1 MHCPFCQL
9 DDQRILFRHALGLS
23 SVVALWDQYPVSTGH
38 LLLIPERH
46 TPTWFDATAQEQQA
60 LTSAIEI
67 AKTYIEARHQPH
79 GYNIGINVGPAAG
92 QTVPHL
98 HVHLI
103 PRYSGDTPDPRG
115 GVRHVIPQLA
125 NYLAERPPEFVI
137 NKAQAP
143 QRPTSPFV
151 RGEFDPLLPHL
162 KAMIDG
168 SKQADF
174 SVAFIKQSGVE
185 LLRGHMQDL
194 LNRQGRVRI
203 ITGDYLDGTEP
214 EALEDLLELG
224 PSLELYVVEC
234 TPGMSFH
241 PKAYLFHTTS
251 HSATSHSATSHSA
264 TSHSATSHS
273 ATSHSATGHS
283 ATSHSATG
291 HSAYIG
297 SSNLSRMAL
306 QTGIEWNYRVDQSVH
321 GAGFSA
327 MADAFEQLLQD
338 PRTKRIDAQWIDR
351 YRARRREPLQIRF
364 ELDSDPSDPV
374 PDPHAIQRE
383 ALTALAQTRLD
394 GNRAGLVVLA
404 TGLGK
409 TYLAA
414 FDAASKTQAGAYQFP
429 RVLFVAHRDEILH
442 QSMRTFRKIRPESH
456 CGRYQAS
463 HSDAQ
468 LDRIQM
474 LFASIQTLG
483 RVEHL
488 KRFAPDAFDYIV
500 VDEFHHAAASTYR
513 RLLDHF
519 QPKFLLGLTAT
530 PERTDGGDL
539 LGLCQEN
546 LVYRCD
552 LIRGIDEE
560 LLSPFEYFG
569 VPDEVDYSNIPWRS
583 RRFDEAALTTAVST
597 HARAQNALEQLRR
610 VGAKRTLGFCCSQQH
625 ADFMAEYFRGA
636 GLRVASVHSG
646 SESDPRSRSLEALGQ
661 GDLDIV
667 FAVDM
672 FNEGLDIPSIDTVLM
687 LRPTES
693 SILWLQQFGRGLRKS
708 PDKPCLKVVD
718 YIGNHRTFLVKLRSM
733 LQPLLRVGESDS
745 EIRRGLQILQQGEA
759 QLPAGCSVT
768 YDLATIDLIEQVLR
782 PASRTEAMNA
792 FYRDFEE
799 RHDQRPTALESYHAG
814 YNPRALRA
822 THGSWY
828 GYVAAMGGLQ
838 AEDRAAWEHQRAFF
852 EWVEIT
858 AMNKSY
864 KMLVLLSLLQSDLQ
878 PSDTGTIEIG
888 ISAMVQAV
896 RRMADRS
903 AALRADLGEEHFES
917 DAKLRRHLE
926 SNPIKV
932 LTKSGSARRNAAL
945 DVEKIY
951 FKYREGIFRWV
962 GGDLGPHRDRFAGL
976 LRELVDWRLAEY
988 LDRAKKQVGNR
999 CRIISSGGRPIIKL
1013 PSRTGGA
1020 NPPSDWVL
1028 VEIDGNAYAVKFA
1041 QQYINVVRET
1051 QESTVNILGDILR
1064 SWYGPT
1070 VGQAGTRFE
1079 VQLVQDADGWHLRK
1093 V

>member
-1 MHCPFCQL
+1 MLCPFCPI
-9 DDQRILFRHALGLS
+9 DSQRILFRHSVGSA
-23 SVVALWDQYPVSTGH
+23 SVVALWDGFPVSPGH
-38 LLLIPERH
+38 LLIVPVRH
-46 TPTWFDATAQEQQA
+46 IPTWFDASPEEHQA
-60 LTSAIEI
+60 LTGALEI
-67 AKTYIEARHQPH
+67 AKSHIESQFQPQ
-79 GYNIGINVGPAAG
+79 GYNIGINVGAAAG
-92 QTVPHL
+92 QTVSHL

-103 PRYSGDTPDPRG
+103 PRYHGDVPDPRG

-125 NYLAERPPEFVI
+125 NYLAENPPDYLV
-137 NKAQAP
+137 NKTTYRSGASSHF
-143 QRPTSPFV
+143 T
-151 RGEFDPLLPHL
+151 RGELDPLLPNL
-162 KAMIDG
+162 KSAIDR
-168 SKQADF
+168 SEQVDF
-174 SVAFIKQSGVE
+174 SVAFIKQSGLD
-185 LLRGHMQDL
+185 LLRGHLQDL
-194 LNRQGRVRI
+194 VNRQGRVRI
-203 ITGDYLDGTEP
+203 ITGDYLDVTEP

-234 TPGMSFH
+234 SPGMSFH
-241 PKAYLFHTTS
+241 PKAYLFYNTKHPSTG
-251 HSATSHSATSHSA
+251 
-264 TSHSATSHS
+264 
-273 ATSHSATGHS
+273 HSATGHS
-283 ATSHSATG
+283 PIG

-306 QTGIEWNYRVDQSVH
+306 QTGIEWNYRVDPTIHS
-321 GAGFSA
+321 AGFGA
-327 MADAFEQLLQD
+327 MTAAFEELVQD
-338 PRTKRIDAQWIDR
+338 PRTKRVDADWIDR
-351 YRARRREPLQIRF
+351 YRARRRESKLIRMDIDNDTS
-364 ELDSDPSDPV
+364 EPI

-383 ALTALAQTRLD
+383 ALAALAQTRLD

-414 FDAASKTQAGAYQFP
+414 FDAASKTPTDAFRFP

-442 QSMRTFRKIRPESH
+442 QSMRTFRKIRPSSS
-456 CGRYQAS
+456 CGRYDGSLTAL
-463 HSDAQ
+463 Q
-468 LDRIQM
+468 LDRIEM

-483 RVEHL
+483 RIEHL

-539 LGLCQEN
+539 LGLCDEN

-552 LIRGIDEE
+552 LIRGIEEE

-597 HARAQNALEQLRR
+597 RARAQNALEQLQR

-625 ADFMAEYFRGA
+625 ADFMAEHFRRA
-636 GLRVASVHSG
+636 GMRVASVHSG
-646 SESDPRSRSLEALGQ
+646 PDSDPRARSLEALSTGE
-661 GDLDIV
+661 LDIV

-708 PDKPCLKVVD
+708 PDKQRLKVVD

-733 LQPLLRVGESDS
+733 LQPLLRVGESDA
-745 EIRRGLQILQQGEA
+745 EIRRGLQMLQQGEA

-768 YDLATIDLIEQVLR
+768 YELATIDLIEQVLR

-799 RHDQRPTALESYHAG
+799 RHDQRPTAREAYHAS

-822 THGSWY
+822 SHGSWY

-838 AEDRAAWEHQRAFF
+838 AEDRAAWEQQRAFF
-852 EWVEIT
+852 EMVEIT
-858 AMNKSY
+858 AMVKSY

-888 ISAMVQAV
+888 VSAMVQAV

-903 AALRADLGEEHFES
+903 AALRTDLGEEHLES
-917 DAKLRRHLE
+917 DAKLQRHLE
-926 SNPIKV
+926 RNPI
-932 LTKSGSARRNAAL
+932 NAWTNP
-945 DVEKIY
+945 DVGY
-951 FKYREGIFRWV
+951 FEYREGVFRWF
-962 GGDLGPHRDRFAGL
+962 GGDLGIHRDRFAGL

-988 LDRAKKQVGNR
+988 LDRGKEQVGYR

-1013 PSRTGGA
+1013 PSRTVVA
-1020 NPPSDWVL
+1020 NLPSDWVL
-1028 VEIDGNAYAVKFA
+1028 VEIDEKTYAAKFA
-1041 QQYINVVRET
+1041 QQYINIVRET
-1051 QESTVNILGDILR
+1051 QESAENILGDILR

-1070 VGQAGTRFE
+1070 VGQRGTRFE
-1079 VQLVQDADGWHLRK
+1079 VQLVQEPDGWHLRK

>member
-1 MHCPFCQL
+1 MLCPFCPI
-9 DDQRILFRHALGLS
+9 DSQRILFRHSVGSA
-23 SVVALWDQYPVSTGH
+23 SVVALWDGFPVSPGH
-38 LLLIPERH
+38 LLIVPVRH
-46 TPTWFDATAQEQQA
+46 VPTWFDASPEEHQA
-60 LTSAIEI
+60 LTSALEI
-67 AKTYIEARHQPH
+67 AKSHIESQYQPQ
-79 GYNIGINVGPAAG
+79 GYNIGINVGAAAG
-92 QTVPHL
+92 QTVSHL

-103 PRYSGDTPDPRG
+103 PRYHGDVPDPRG

-125 NYLAERPPEFVI
+125 NYLAENPPDYLLSKTTYRSGSSSHF
-137 NKAQAP
+137 
-143 QRPTSPFV
+143 T
-151 RGEFDPLLPHL
+151 RGELDPLLPNL
-162 KAMIDG
+162 KSAIDR
-168 SKQADF
+168 SEQVDF
-174 SVAFIKQSGVE
+174 SVAFIKQSGLD
-185 LLRGHMQDL
+185 LLRGHLQDL
-194 LNRQGRVRI
+194 LDRQGRVRI
-203 ITGDYLDGTEP
+203 ITGDYLDVTEP

-234 TPGMSFH
+234 SPGMSFH
-241 PKAYLFHTTS
+241 PKAYLFYNTKHP
-251 HSATSHSATSHSA
+251 ATG
-264 TSHSATSHS
+264 
-273 ATSHSATGHS
+273 HSATGHS
-283 ATSHSATG
+283 ATGHSPIG

-306 QTGIEWNYRVDQSVH
+306 QTGIEWNYRVDPTIHS
-321 GAGFSA
+321 AGFGA
-327 MADAFEQLLQD
+327 MTAAFEELVQD
-338 PRTKRIDAQWIDR
+338 PRTKRVDTDWIDR
-351 YRARRREPLQIRF
+351 YRARRRESKLIRM
-364 ELDSDPSDPV
+364 D
-374 PDPHAIQRE
+374 
-383 ALTALAQTRLD
+383 
-394 GNRAGLVVLA
+394 LVVLA

-414 FDAASKTQAGAYQFP
+414 FDAASKTPTEEFRFP

-442 QSMRTFRKIRPESH
+442 QSMRTFRKIRPSSS
-456 CGRYQAS
+456 CGRYDGSLTAL
-463 HSDAQ
+463 Q
-468 LDRIQM
+468 LDRIEM

-488 KRFAPDAFDYIV
+488 KRFTPDAFNYIV

-539 LGLCQEN
+539 LGLCHEN

-552 LIRGIDEE
+552 LIRGIEEE

-597 HARAQNALEQLRR
+597 RARAQNALEQLHR

-625 ADFMAEYFRGA
+625 ADFMTEHFRRA
-636 GLRVASVHSG
+636 GIRVASVHSG
-646 SESDPRSRSLEALGQ
+646 PDSDPRSRSLEALSTGE
-661 GDLDIV
+661 LDIV

-733 LQPLLRVGESDS
+733 LQPLLRVGESDA
-745 EIRRGLQILQQGEA
+745 EIRRGLQMLQQGEA

-768 YDLATIDLIEQVLR
+768 YELATIDLIEQVLR

-799 RHDQRPTALESYHAG
+799 RHDQRPTAREAYHAS
-814 YNPRALRA
+814 YNPRALKA
-822 THGSWY
+822 SHGSWY
-828 GYVAAMGGLQ
+828 GYVNAMGGLQ

-858 AMNKSY
+858 AMVKSY
-864 KMLVLLSLLQSDLQ
+864 KMLVLLSLLRSDLQ

-903 AALRADLGEEHFES
+903 AALKADLGEEHLES

-932 LTKSGSARRNAAL
+932 LTKPDGG
-945 DVEKIY
+945 Y
-951 FKYREGIFRWV
+951 FEYREGVFRWV
-962 GGDLGPHRDRFAGL
+962 GG
-976 LRELVDWRLAEY
+976 
-988 LDRAKKQVGNR
+988 
-999 CRIISSGGRPIIKL
+999 
-1013 PSRTGGA
+1013 
-1020 NPPSDWVL
+1020 
-1028 VEIDGNAYAVKFA
+1028 
-1041 QQYINVVRET
+1041 
-1051 QESTVNILGDILR
+1051 
-1064 SWYGPT
+1064 
-1070 VGQAGTRFE
+1070 
-1079 VQLVQDADGWHLRK
+1079 
-1093 V
+1093 

>member
-1 MHCPFCQL
+1 MLCPFCPI
-9 DDQRILFRHALGLS
+9 DSQRILFRHSVGSA
-23 SVVALWDQYPVSTGH
+23 SVVALWDGFPVSPGH
-38 LLLIPERH
+38 LLIVPVRH
-46 TPTWFDATAQEQQA
+46 VPTWFDASPEEHHA
-60 LTSAIEI
+60 LTDALEI
-67 AKTYIEARHQPH
+67 AKSLIESQFQPQ
-79 GYNIGINVGPAAG
+79 GYNIGINVGAAAG
-92 QTVPHL
+92 QTVSHL

-103 PRYSGDTPDPRG
+103 PRYQGDVPDPRG

-125 NYLAERPPEFVI
+125 NYLNENPPDYLV
-137 NKAQAP
+137 NKTTY
-143 QRPTSPFV
+143 RSGSSSHFT
-151 RGEFDPLLPHL
+151 RGALDPLLPNL
-162 KAMIDG
+162 KSAIDR
-168 SKQADF
+168 SEQVDF
-174 SVAFIKQSGVE
+174 SVAFIKQSGLD
-185 LLRGHMQDL
+185 LLRGHLQDL

-203 ITGDYLDGTEP
+203 ITGDYLDVTEP

-234 TPGMSFH
+234 SPGMSFH
-241 PKAYLFHTTS
+241 PKAYLFYNTK
-251 HSATSHSATSHSA
+251 
-264 TSHSATSHS
+264 
-273 ATSHSATGHS
+273 HSATGHS
-283 ATSHSATG
+283 PIG

-306 QTGIEWNYRVDQSVH
+306 QTGIEWNYRVDPTIHS
-321 GAGFSA
+321 AGFGA
-327 MADAFEQLLQD
+327 MTAAFEELLQD
-338 PRTKRIDAQWIDR
+338 PRTKRVDTDWIDR
-351 YRARRREPLQIRF
+351 YRARRCESKLIRMDI
-364 ELDSDPSDPV
+364 DSDKPEPI

-383 ALTALAQTRLD
+383 ALAALTQTRLD

-414 FDAASKTQAGAYQFP
+414 FDAASKTPTDEYRFP

-442 QSMRTFRKIRPESH
+442 QSMRTFRKIRPGSS
-456 CGRYQAS
+456 CGRYDGSLTAL
-463 HSDAQ
+463 Q
-468 LDRIQM
+468 LDRTEM

-513 RLLDHF
+513 RLLDYF
-519 QPKFLLGLTAT
+519 EPKFLLGLTAT

-539 LGLCQEN
+539 LGLCDEN

-552 LIRGIDEE
+552 LIRGIEEE

-625 ADFMAEYFRGA
+625 ADFMAEHFRRA
-636 GLRVASVHSG
+636 GMRVASVHSG
-646 SESDPRSRSLEALGQ
+646 PDSDPRAKSLEALSTGE
-661 GDLDIV
+661 LDIV

-693 SILWLQQFGRGLRKS
+693 SILWLQQIGRGLRKS
-708 PDKPCLKVVD
+708 PDKQRLKVVD

-745 EIRRGLQILQQGEA
+745 EIRRGLQMLQQGEA

-768 YDLATIDLIEQVLR
+768 YELATIDLIEEVLR

-799 RHDQRPTALESYHAG
+799 RHDQRPTAREAYHAS

-822 THGSWY
+822 SHGSWY

-838 AEDRAAWEHQRAFF
+838 AEDRAAWEHQRAFL
-852 EWVEIT
+852 EVVET
-858 AMNKSY
+858 TSMTKSY
-864 KMLVLLSLLQSDLQ
+864 KMLVLLALLQSDPLQ
-878 PSDTGTIEIG
+878 SDTPRGETVQGGTGPLEIEI
-888 ISAMVQAV
+888 SAIVQAV

-903 AALRADLGEEHFES
+903 AALRTDLGEEHLES
-917 DAKLRRHLE
+917 DSKLRRHME
-926 SNPIKV
+926 VNPIRV
-932 LTKSGSARRNAAL
+932 LTNSGSARRNEAGGT
-945 DVEKIY
+945 DKVY
-951 FKYREGIFRWV
+951 FEYREGIFRWV
-962 GGDLGPHRDRFAGL
+962 GGELGPHRERFEEL

-988 LDRAKKQVGNR
+988 LDR
-999 CRIISSGGRPIIKL
+999 GR
-1013 PSRTGGA
+1013 
-1020 NPPSDWVL
+1020 D
-1028 VEIDGNAYAVKFA
+1028 
-1041 QQYINVVRET
+1041 
-1051 QESTVNILGDILR
+1051 
-1064 SWYGPT
+1064 
-1070 VGQAGTRFE
+1070 
-1079 VQLVQDADGWHLRK
+1079 
-1093 V
+1093 

>member
-1 MHCPFCQL
+1 MLCPFCPI
-9 DDQRILFRHALGLS
+9 DSQRILFRHSVGSA
-23 SVVALWDQYPVSTGH
+23 SVVALWDGFPVSPGH
-38 LLLIPERH
+38 LLIVPVRH
-46 TPTWFDATAQEQQA
+46 VPTWFDASPEEHHA
-60 LTSAIEI
+60 LTDALEI
-67 AKTYIEARHQPH
+67 AKSLIESQFQPQ
-79 GYNIGINVGPAAG
+79 GYNIGINVGAAAG
-92 QTVPHL
+92 QTVSHL

-103 PRYSGDTPDPRG
+103 PRYQGDVPDPRG

-125 NYLAERPPEFVI
+125 NYLNENPPDYLV
-137 NKAQAP
+137 NKTTY
-143 QRPTSPFV
+143 RSGSSSHFT
-151 RGEFDPLLPHL
+151 RGALDPLLPNL
-162 KAMIDG
+162 KSAIDR
-168 SKQADF
+168 SEQVDF
-174 SVAFIKQSGVE
+174 SVAFIKQSGLD
-185 LLRGHMQDL
+185 LLRGHLQDL

-203 ITGDYLDGTEP
+203 ITGDYLDVTEP

-234 TPGMSFH
+234 SPGMSFH
-241 PKAYLFHTTS
+241 PKAYLFYNTK
-251 HSATSHSATSHSA
+251 
-264 TSHSATSHS
+264 
-273 ATSHSATGHS
+273 HSATGHS
-283 ATSHSATG
+283 PIG

-306 QTGIEWNYRVDQSVH
+306 QTGIEWNYRVDPTIHS
-321 GAGFSA
+321 AGFGA
-327 MADAFEQLLQD
+327 MTAAFEELLQD
-338 PRTKRIDAQWIDR
+338 PRTKRVDADWIDR
-351 YRARRREPLQIRF
+351 YRARRRESKLIRMDG
-364 ELDSDPSDPV
+364 DSDTPEPI

-383 ALTALAQTRLD
+383 ALAALTQTRLD

-414 FDAASKTQAGAYQFP
+414 FDAASKTPTDEFRFP

-442 QSMRTFRKIRPESH
+442 QSMRTFRKIRPGSS
-456 CGRYQAS
+456 CGRYDGSLTAL
-463 HSDAQ
+463 Q
-468 LDRIQM
+468 LDRIEM

-488 KRFAPDAFDYIV
+488 KRLAPDAFDYIV

-519 QPKFLLGLTAT
+519 EPKFLLGLTAT

-539 LGLCQEN
+539 LGLCDEN
-546 LVYRCD
+546 LIYRCD
-552 LIRGIDEE
+552 LIRGIEEE

-625 ADFMAEYFRGA
+625 ADFMAEYFREA
-636 GLRVASVHSG
+636 GMRVACVHSG
-646 SESDPRSRSLEALGQ
+646 PDSDPRAKSLEALSTGE
-661 GDLDIV
+661 LDIV

-708 PDKPCLKVVD
+708 PDKQRLKVVD

-733 LQPLLRVGESDS
+733 LQPLLRVGESDA
-745 EIRRGLQILQQGEA
+745 EIRRGLQMLQQGEA
-759 QLPAGCSVT
+759 QFPAGCSVT
-768 YDLATIDLIEQVLR
+768 YELATIDLIEQVLR

-799 RHDQRPTALESYHAG
+799 RHDQRPTARETYHAS

-828 GYVAAMGGLQ
+828 RYVAAMGGLQ
-838 AEDRAAWEHQRAFF
+838 AEERAAWEHQRAFF
-852 EWVEIT
+852 EMVEVT
-858 AMNKSY
+858 PMVRSY
-864 KMLVLLSLLQSDLQ
+864 KMLVLLALLQSDPLQ
-878 PSDTGTIEIG
+878 SDIPRGETVQGGTGPLEIG
-888 ISAMVQAV
+888 ISAIVQTV

-903 AALRADLGEEHFES
+903 AALRTDLGEEHLES
-917 DAKLRRHLE
+917 DSKLRRHME
-926 SNPIKV
+926 VNPIRV
-932 LTKSGSARRNAAL
+932 LTNSGSARRNEAGGT
-945 DVEKIY
+945 DKVY
-951 FKYREGIFRWV
+951 FEYREGIFRWV
-962 GGDLGPHRDRFAGL
+962 GGDLGIHRDRFAEL

-988 LDRAKKQVGNR
+988 LDR
-999 CRIISSGGRPIIKL
+999 GR
-1013 PSRTGGA
+1013 
-1020 NPPSDWVL
+1020 D
-1028 VEIDGNAYAVKFA
+1028 
-1041 QQYINVVRET
+1041 
-1051 QESTVNILGDILR
+1051 
-1064 SWYGPT
+1064 
-1070 VGQAGTRFE
+1070 
-1079 VQLVQDADGWHLRK
+1079 
-1093 V
+1093 

>member
-1 MHCPFCQL
+1 MLCPFCPI
-9 DDQRILFRHALGLS
+9 DSQRILFRHSVGSA
-23 SVVALWDQYPVSTGH
+23 SVVALWDGFPVSPGH
-38 LLLIPERH
+38 LLIVPVRH
-46 TPTWFDATAQEQQA
+46 VPTWFDASPEEHQA
-60 LTSAIEI
+60 LTDALEI
-67 AKTYIEARHQPH
+67 AKSLIESQFQPQ
-79 GYNIGINVGPAAG
+79 GYNIGINVGAAAG
-92 QTVPHL
+92 QTVSHL

-103 PRYSGDTPDPRG
+103 PRYHGDVPDPRG

-125 NYLAERPPEFVI
+125 NYLAENPADYLV
-137 NKAQAP
+137 NK
-143 QRPTSPFV
+143 RTYRSGSSSHFT
-151 RGEFDPLLPHL
+151 RGELDPLLPNL
-162 KAMIDG
+162 KSAIDR
-168 SKQADF
+168 SEQVDF
-174 SVAFIKQSGVE
+174 SVAFIKQSGLD
-185 LLRGHMQDL
+185 LLRGHLQDL

-203 ITGDYLDGTEP
+203 ITGDYLDVTEP

-234 TPGMSFH
+234 SPGMSFH
-241 PKAYLFHTTS
+241 PKAYLFYNTKHP
-251 HSATSHSATSHSA
+251 ATGHP
-264 TSHSATSHS
+264 
-273 ATSHSATGHS
+273 ATGHS
-283 ATSHSATG
+283 PIG

-306 QTGIEWNYRVDQSVH
+306 QTGIEWNYRVDPTIHS
-321 GAGFSA
+321 AGFGA
-327 MADAFEQLLQD
+327 MTAAFEELLQD
-338 PRTKRIDAQWIDR
+338 PRTKRVDTDWIDR
-351 YRARRREPLQIRF
+351 YRARRRESKLIRMDI
-364 ELDSDPSDPV
+364 DSDKPEPI

-383 ALTALAQTRLD
+383 ALAALTQTRLD

-414 FDAASKTQAGAYQFP
+414 FDAASKTPTDEYRFP

-442 QSMRTFRKIRPESH
+442 QSMRTFRTIRPGSS
-456 CGRYQAS
+456 CGRYDGSLTAL
-463 HSDAQ
+463 Q
-468 LDRIQM
+468 LDRIEM

-488 KRFAPDAFDYIV
+488 KRLAPDAFDYIV

-539 LGLCQEN
+539 LGLCDEN

-552 LIRGIDEE
+552 LIRGIEEE

-625 ADFMAEYFRGA
+625 ADFMAEYFREA
-636 GLRVASVHSG
+636 GMRVACVHSG
-646 SESDPRSRSLEALGQ
+646 PDSDPRAKSLEALSTGE
-661 GDLDIV
+661 LDIV

-708 PDKPCLKVVD
+708 PDKQRLKVVD

-733 LQPLLRVGESDS
+733 LQPLLRVGESDA
-745 EIRRGLQILQQGEA
+745 EIRRGLQMLQRGEA

-768 YDLATIDLIEQVLR
+768 YELATIDLIEQVLR

-799 RHDQRPTALESYHAG
+799 RHDQRPTAREAYHAS
-814 YNPRALRA
+814 YNPRALKA
-822 THGSWY
+822 SHGSWY
-828 GYVAAMGGLQ
+828 GYVAAMGGFQ

-852 EWVEIT
+852 EMVEVT
-858 AMNKSY
+858 PMVRSY
-864 KMLVLLSLLQSDLQ
+864 KMLVLLAMLHSESISDEITIDQMVQNIRRIANRSAVLRDDLGQEHMESDLRLQ
-878 PSDTGTIEIG
+878 
-888 ISAMVQAV
+888 
-896 RRMADRS
+896 
-903 AALRADLGEEHFES
+903 
-917 DAKLRRHLE
+917 RHLE
-926 SNPIKV
+926 RNPIEAW
-932 LTKSGSARRNAAL
+932 TNTGSVHRGGATGT
-945 DVEKIY
+945 EKAY
-951 FKYREGIFRWV
+951 FEYREDTFRWV
-962 GGDLGPHRDRFAGL
+962 GGNLGIHRDRFADL

-988 LDRAKKQVGNR
+988 LDRNKN
-999 CRIISSGGRPIIKL
+999 
-1013 PSRTGGA
+1013 
-1020 NPPSDWVL
+1020 
-1028 VEIDGNAYAVKFA
+1028 
-1041 QQYINVVRET
+1041 
-1051 QESTVNILGDILR
+1051 
-1064 SWYGPT
+1064 
-1070 VGQAGTRFE
+1070 
-1079 VQLVQDADGWHLRK
+1079 
-1093 V
+1093 

>member
-1 MHCPFCQL
+1 MQCPFCQL
-9 DDQRILFRHALGLS
+9 DDQRILFRHTLGSS
-23 SVVALWDQYPVSTGH
+23 SVVALWDQYPVSDGH
-38 LLLIPERH
+38 LLLVPERH

-79 GYNIGINVGPAAG
+79 GYNIGINVGTAAG

-103 PRYSGDTPDPRG
+103 PRYSGDVPDPRG

-251 HSATSHSATSHSA
+251 HSATSHSS
-264 TSHSATSHS
+264 
-273 ATSHSATGHS
+273 
-283 ATSHSATG
+283 TG

-338 PRTKRIDAQWIDR
+338 PRTKRVDAQWIDR
-351 YRARRREPLQIRF
+351 YRARRREPSQIRF

-374 PDPHAIQRE
+374 PNPHAIQRE

-442 QSMRTFRKIRPESH
+442 QSMRTFRKIRPESN
-456 CGRYQAS
+456 CGRYQAT

-468 LDRIQM
+468 LDRIEL

-519 QPKFLLGLTAT
+519 APKFLLGLTAT

-799 RHDQRPTALESYHAG
+799 RHDQRPTALEAYHAG

-852 EWVEIT
+852 EWVEVT
-858 AMNKSY
+858 PMVRSY
-864 KMLVLLSLLQSDLQ
+864 KMLVLLAMLQSDLQ
-878 PSDTGTIEIG
+878 PSDTGT
-888 ISAMVQAV
+888 M
-896 RRMADRS
+896 
-903 AALRADLGEEHFES
+903 ADLGEEHLES

-932 LTKSGSARRNAAL
+932 LTKPDGG
-945 DVEKIY
+945 Y
-951 FKYREGIFRWV
+951 FEYREGVFRWV
-962 GGDLGPHRDRFAGL
+962 GGDLGIHRDRFAGL

-988 LDRAKKQVGNR
+988 LDRGREQDGHR
-999 CRIISSGGRPIIKL
+999 CRIISADGKPIIKL
-1013 PSRTGGA
+1013 PNRTVVA
-1020 NPPSDWVL
+1020 NLPSDWVL
-1028 VEIDGNAYAVKFA
+1028 VEIDGKPHAVKFA

-1051 QESTVNILGDILR
+1051 QESKKNILGDILR
-1064 SWYGPT
+1064 SWHGPT
-1070 VGQAGTRFE
+1070 VGQSGTHFE
-1079 VQLVQDADGWHLRK
+1079 VHLVQETDGWHLRR

>member
-1 MHCPFCQL
+1 MLCPFCQL
-9 DDQRILFRHALGLS
+9 DDQRIIFRH
-23 SVVALWDQYPVSTGH
+23 SVGSAQIVALWDRFPVSTGH
-38 LLLIPERH
+38 LLIVPVRH
-46 TPTWFDATAQEQQA
+46 VPTWFDATPEEQLA
-60 LTSAIEI
+60 LTSALEI
-67 AKTYIEARHQPH
+67 AKAHIESQHQPH
-79 GYNIGINVGPAAG
+79 GYNIGINIGAAAG

-103 PRYSGDTPDPRG
+103 PRYSGDVPDPRG
-115 GVRHVIPQLA
+115 GVRHVIPELA
-125 NYLAERPPEFVI
+125 NYLAEKPPEFVVR
-137 NKAQAP
+137 KTP
-143 QRPTSPFV
+143 PTQLPANHFT
-151 RGEFDPLLPHL
+151 RGQLDPLLPHL
-162 KAMIDG
+162 KALIDG

-174 SVAFIKQSGVE
+174 SVAFIKQSGVD
-185 LLRGHMQDL
+185 LLRGHLQDL
-194 LNRQGRVRI
+194 LERQGRVRI
-203 ITGDYLDGTEP
+203 ITGDYLDVTEP
-214 EALEDLLELG
+214 QALEDLLELG
-224 PSLELYVVEC
+224 PNIELYVVEC

-241 PKAYLFHTTS
+241 PKAYLFHTTGQS
-251 HSATSHSATSHSA
+251 PA
-264 TSHSATSHS
+264 
-273 ATSHSATGHS
+273 
-283 ATSHSATG
+283 G

-297 SSNLSRMAL
+297 SSNISRMAL
-306 QTGIEWNYRVDQSVH
+306 QSGIEWNYRVDESIHRV
-321 GAGFSA
+321 GFGA
-327 MADAFEQLLQD
+327 MAQAFEELLKN
-338 PRTKRIDAQWIDR
+338 PRTRRVDAQWIEL
-351 YRARRREPLQIRF
+351 YRARRCEPSQIRF
-364 ELDSDPSDPV
+364 DAQSDPNDPI

-383 ALTALAQTRLD
+383 ALAALAQTRLE

-414 FDAASKTQAGAYQFP
+414 FDTASKTETHELRFP

-442 QSMRTFRKIRPESH
+442 QSMRTFRKIRPGSS
-456 CGRYQAS
+456 CSRYDGSLSAL
-463 HSDAQ
+463 Q
-468 LDRIQM
+468 LDRIEM

-539 LGLCQEN
+539 LGLCDEN

-552 LIRGIDEE
+552 LVRGIDQE

-569 VPDEVDYSNIPWRS
+569 VPDQVDYSNIPWRS

-646 SESDPRSRSLEALGQ
+646 SDSDPRARSLEALSTGE
-661 GDLDIV
+661 LDIV

-708 PDKPCLKVVD
+708 PDKQRLKVVD

-745 EIRRGLQILQQGEA
+745 EIRRGLQMLQQGEV
-759 QLPAGCSVT
+759 QLPAGCSVM
-768 YDLATIDLIEQVLR
+768 YELETIDLIGNLLR
-782 PASRTEAMNA
+782 PASRTEAMSA

-799 RHDQRPTALESYHAG
+799 RHDQRPTAREAYHAS
-814 YNPRALRA
+814 YNPRALKA
-822 THGSWY
+822 SHGSWY
-828 GYVAAMGGLQ
+828 GYVDAMGGLQ
-838 AEDRAAWEHQRAFF
+838 PEDRAAWEHQRTFL
-852 EWVEIT
+852 EVVET
-858 AMNKSY
+858 TSMTKSY
-864 KMLVLLSLLQSDLQ
+864 KMLVLLALLQSDPQ
-878 PSDTGTIEIG
+878 QSDILRGETVQGGTGPLEIG

-903 AALRADLGEEHFES
+903 AALRADLGEEHLES
-917 DAKLRRHLE
+917 DSKLRRHME
-926 SNPIKV
+926 VNPIRAW
-932 LTKSGSARRNAAL
+932 TNPGSARRNGAGGT
-945 DVEKIY
+945 DKVY
-951 FKYREGIFRWV
+951 FEYREGVFRWV
-962 GGDLGPHRDRFAGL
+962 GGDLGIHRERFAGL
-976 LRELVDWRLAEY
+976 LRELVEWRLAEY
-988 LDRAKKQVGNR
+988 LDRGREQEGYL
-999 CRIISSGGRPIIKL
+999 CRIISASGRPIIKL
-1013 PSRTGGA
+1013 PSRAGVA
-1020 NPPSDWVL
+1020 NIPVDWVS
-1028 VEIDGNAYAVKFA
+1028 VDVDGKTYAAKFA
-1041 QQYINVVRET
+1041 KQYINVVRES
-1051 QESTVNILGDILR
+1051 QDSKKNVLGDILR

-1079 VQLVQDADGWHLRK
+1079 VQIVQDADGWQLRK

>member
-1 MHCPFCQL
+1 MLCPFCPI
-9 DDQRILFRHALGLS
+9 DSQRILFRHSVGSA
-23 SVVALWDQYPVSTGH
+23 SVVALWDGFPVSPGH
-38 LLLIPERH
+38 LLIVPVRH
-46 TPTWFDATAQEQQA
+46 VPTWFDASPEEHHA
-60 LTSAIEI
+60 LTDALEI
-67 AKTYIEARHQPH
+67 AKSLIESQFQPQ
-79 GYNIGINVGPAAG
+79 GYNIGINVGAAAG
-92 QTVPHL
+92 QTVSHL

-103 PRYSGDTPDPRG
+103 PRYQGDVPDPRG

-125 NYLAERPPEFVI
+125 NYLNENPPDYLV
-137 NKAQAP
+137 NKTTY
-143 QRPTSPFV
+143 RSGSSSHFT
-151 RGEFDPLLPHL
+151 RGALDPLLPNL
-162 KAMIDG
+162 KSAIDR
-168 SKQADF
+168 SEQVDF
-174 SVAFIKQSGVE
+174 SVAFIKQSGLD
-185 LLRGHMQDL
+185 LLRGHLQDL

-203 ITGDYLDGTEP
+203 ITGDYLDVTEP

-224 PSLELYVVEC
+224 SSLELYVVEC
-234 TPGMSFH
+234 SPGMSFH
-241 PKAYLFHTTS
+241 PKAYLFYNTK
-251 HSATSHSATSHSA
+251 
-264 TSHSATSHS
+264 
-273 ATSHSATGHS
+273 HSATGHS
-283 ATSHSATG
+283 PIG

-306 QTGIEWNYRVDQSVH
+306 QTGIEWNYRVDPTIHS
-321 GAGFSA
+321 AGFGA
-327 MADAFEQLLQD
+327 MTAAFEELLQD
-338 PRTKRIDAQWIDR
+338 PRTKRVDTDWIDR
-351 YRARRREPLQIRF
+351 YRARRCESKLIRMDI
-364 ELDSDPSDPV
+364 DSDKPEPI

-383 ALTALAQTRLD
+383 ALAALTQTRLD

-414 FDAASKTQAGAYQFP
+414 FDAASKTPTDEYRFP

-442 QSMRTFRKIRPESH
+442 QSMRTFRKIRPGSS
-456 CGRYQAS
+456 CGRYDGSLTAL
-463 HSDAQ
+463 Q
-468 LDRIQM
+468 LDRTEM

-513 RLLDHF
+513 RLLDYF
-519 QPKFLLGLTAT
+519 EPKFLLGLTAT

-539 LGLCQEN
+539 LGLCDEN

-552 LIRGIDEE
+552 LIRGIEEE

-636 GLRVASVHSG
+636 GMRVASVHSG
-646 SESDPRSRSLEALGQ
+646 PDSDPRAKSLEALSTGE
-661 GDLDIV
+661 LDIV

-693 SILWLQQFGRGLRKS
+693 SILWLQQIGRGLRKS
-708 PDKPCLKVVD
+708 PDKQRLKVVD

-745 EIRRGLQILQQGEA
+745 EIRRGLQMLQQGEA

-768 YDLATIDLIEQVLR
+768 YELATIDLIEEVLR

-799 RHDQRPTALESYHAG
+799 RHDQRPTAREAYHAS

-822 THGSWY
+822 SHGSWY

-838 AEDRAAWEHQRAFF
+838 AEDRAAWEHQRAFL
-852 EWVEIT
+852 EVVET
-858 AMNKSY
+858 TSMTKSY
-864 KMLVLLSLLQSDLQ
+864 KMLVLLALLQSDPLQ
-878 PSDTGTIEIG
+878 SDTPRGETVQGGTGPLEIEI
-888 ISAMVQAV
+888 SAIVQAV

-903 AALRADLGEEHFES
+903 AALRTDLGEEHLES
-917 DAKLRRHLE
+917 DSKLRRHME
-926 SNPIKV
+926 VNPIRV
-932 LTKSGSARRNAAL
+932 LTNSGSARRNEAGGT
-945 DVEKIY
+945 DKVY
-951 FKYREGIFRWV
+951 FEYREGIFRWV
-962 GGDLGPHRDRFAGL
+962 GGELGPHRERFEEL

-988 LDRAKKQVGNR
+988 LDR
-999 CRIISSGGRPIIKL
+999 GR
-1013 PSRTGGA
+1013 
-1020 NPPSDWVL
+1020 D
-1028 VEIDGNAYAVKFA
+1028 
-1041 QQYINVVRET
+1041 
-1051 QESTVNILGDILR
+1051 
-1064 SWYGPT
+1064 
-1070 VGQAGTRFE
+1070 
-1079 VQLVQDADGWHLRK
+1079 
-1093 V
+1093 

>member
-1 MHCPFCQL
+1 M
-9 DDQRILFRHALGLS
+9 
-23 SVVALWDQYPVSTGH
+23 
-38 LLLIPERH
+38 
-46 TPTWFDATAQEQQA
+46 
-60 LTSAIEI
+60 
-67 AKTYIEARHQPH
+67 
-79 GYNIGINVGPAAG
+79 
-92 QTVPHL
+92 
-98 HVHLI
+98 
-103 PRYSGDTPDPRG
+103 
-115 GVRHVIPQLA
+115 IPQLA
-125 NYLAERPPEFVI
+125 NYLSENPPDYLV
-137 NKAQAP
+137 NKTTDRSGASSHF
-143 QRPTSPFV
+143 T
-151 RGEFDPLLPHL
+151 RGELDPLLPNL
-162 KAMIDG
+162 KSAIDR
-168 SKQADF
+168 SEQVDF
-174 SVAFIKQSGVE
+174 SVAFIKQSGLD
-185 LLRGHMQDL
+185 LLRGHLQDL
-194 LNRQGRVRI
+194 LDRQGRVRI
-203 ITGDYLDGTEP
+203 ITGDYLDVTEP

-234 TPGMSFH
+234 SPGMSFH
-241 PKAYLFHTTS
+241 PKAYLFYNTK
-251 HSATSHSATSHSA
+251 
-264 TSHSATSHS
+264 
-273 ATSHSATGHS
+273 HSATGHS
-283 ATSHSATG
+283 PIG

-306 QTGIEWNYRVDQSVH
+306 QTGIEWNYRVDPTIHS
-321 GAGFSA
+321 AGFGA
-327 MADAFEQLLQD
+327 MTAAFEELLQD
-338 PRTKRIDAQWIDR
+338 PRTKRVDTDWIDR
-351 YRARRREPLQIRF
+351 YRARRRESKLIRMDI
-364 ELDSDPSDPV
+364 DSDTPEPI

-383 ALTALAQTRLD
+383 ALAALAQTRLD

-414 FDAASKTQAGAYQFP
+414 FDAASKTPTDEFRFP

-442 QSMRTFRKIRPESH
+442 QSMRTFRKIRPSSS
-456 CGRYQAS
+456 CGRYDGSLTAL
-463 HSDAQ
+463 Q
-468 LDRIQM
+468 LDRIEM

-539 LGLCQEN
+539 LGLCDEN

-552 LIRGIDEE
+552 LIRGIEE
-560 LLSPFEYFG
+560 KLLSPFEYFG

-597 HARAQNALEQLRR
+597 RARAQNALEQLQR

-625 ADFMAEYFRGA
+625 ADFMAEYFREA

-646 SESDPRSRSLEALGQ
+646 PDSDPRARSLEALSTGEI
-661 GDLDIV
+661 DIV

-708 PDKPCLKVVD
+708 PDKQRLKVVD

-733 LQPLLRVGESDS
+733 LQPLLRVGESEA
-745 EIRRGLQILQQGEA
+745 EIRRGLQMLQQGEA

-768 YDLATIDLIEQVLR
+768 YELATIDLIKQVLR

-799 RHDQRPTALESYHAG
+799 RHDQRPTAREAYHAS

-828 GYVAAMGGLQ
+828 RYVAAMGGLQ
-838 AEDRAAWEHQRAFF
+838 AEERAAWEHQRTFL
-852 EWVEIT
+852 EVVET
-858 AMNKSY
+858 TSMTKSY
-864 KMLVLLSLLQSDLQ
+864 KMLVLLALLQSDPLQ
-878 PSDTGTIEIG
+878 SDTPRGETVQGGTGPLEIG
-888 ISAMVQAV
+888 ISAIVQAV

-903 AALRADLGEEHFES
+903 AALRTDLGEEHLES
-917 DAKLRRHLE
+917 DSKLRRHME
-926 SNPIKV
+926 VNPIRV
-932 LTKSGSARRNAAL
+932 LTNSGSARRNEAGGT
-945 DVEKIY
+945 DKVY
-951 FKYREGIFRWV
+951 FEYREGIFRWV
-962 GGDLGPHRDRFAGL
+962 GGELGTHRERFAGL

-988 LDRAKKQVGNR
+988 LDR
-999 CRIISSGGRPIIKL
+999 GR
-1013 PSRTGGA
+1013 
-1020 NPPSDWVL
+1020 D
-1028 VEIDGNAYAVKFA
+1028 
-1041 QQYINVVRET
+1041 
-1051 QESTVNILGDILR
+1051 
-1064 SWYGPT
+1064 
-1070 VGQAGTRFE
+1070 
-1079 VQLVQDADGWHLRK
+1079 
-1093 V
+1093 

>member
-1 MHCPFCQL
+1 MLCPFCPI
-9 DDQRILFRHALGLS
+9 DSQRILFRHSVGSA
-23 SVVALWDQYPVSTGH
+23 SVVALWDGFPVSPGH
-38 LLLIPERH
+38 LLIVPVRH
-46 TPTWFDATAQEQQA
+46 VPTWFDASPEEHQA
-60 LTSAIEI
+60 LTSALEI
-67 AKTYIEARHQPH
+67 AKSHIESQFQPQ
-79 GYNIGINVGPAAG
+79 GYNIGINVGAAAG
-92 QTVPHL
+92 QTVSHL

-103 PRYSGDTPDPRG
+103 PRYHGDVPDPRG

-125 NYLAERPPEFVI
+125 NYLAENPPDYLV
-137 NKAQAP
+137 NKTIY
-143 QRPTSPFV
+143 RSGSSSHFT
-151 RGEFDPLLPHL
+151 RGELDPLLPNL
-162 KAMIDG
+162 KSAIDR
-168 SKQADF
+168 SEQVDF
-174 SVAFIKQSGVE
+174 SVAFIKQSGLD
-185 LLRGHMQDL
+185 LLRGHLQDL
-194 LNRQGRVRI
+194 VNRQGRVRI
-203 ITGDYLDGTEP
+203 ITGDYLDVTEP

-234 TPGMSFH
+234 SPGMSFH
-241 PKAYLFHTTS
+241 PKAYLFYNTKHPSTGHPSTG
-251 HSATSHSATSHSA
+251 HPPTG
-264 TSHSATSHS
+264 
-273 ATSHSATGHS
+273 HSATGHS
-283 ATSHSATG
+283 ATGHSPIG

-306 QTGIEWNYRVDQSVH
+306 QTGIEWNYRVDPTIHS
-321 GAGFSA
+321 AGFGA
-327 MADAFEQLLQD
+327 MTAAFEELVQD
-338 PRTKRIDAQWIDR
+338 PRTKRVDADWIDR
-351 YRARRREPLQIRF
+351 YRARRRESKLIRMDI
-364 ELDSDPSDPV
+364 DSDTPEPI

-383 ALTALAQTRLD
+383 ALAALAQTRLD

-414 FDAASKTQAGAYQFP
+414 FDAASKRPTDEFCFP

-442 QSMRTFRKIRPESH
+442 QSMRTFRKIRPSSS
-456 CGRYQAS
+456 CGRYDGSLTAL
-463 HSDAQ
+463 Q
-468 LDRIQM
+468 LDRIEM
-474 LFASIQTLG
+474 LFASIQKLG
-483 RVEHL
+483 RIEHL

-539 LGLCQEN
+539 LGLCDEN

-552 LIRGIDEE
+552 LIRGIEEE

-597 HARAQNALEQLRR
+597 RARAQNALEQLQR

-625 ADFMAEYFRGA
+625 ADFMAEHFRRA
-636 GLRVASVHSG
+636 GMRVASVHSG
-646 SESDPRSRSLEALGQ
+646 PDSDPRARSLEALSTGE
-661 GDLDIV
+661 LDIV

-708 PDKPCLKVVD
+708 PDKQRLKVVD

-733 LQPLLRVGESDS
+733 LQPLLRVGESDA
-745 EIRRGLQILQQGEA
+745 EIRRGLQMLQQGEA

-768 YDLATIDLIEQVLR
+768 YELATIDLIEQVLR

-799 RHDQRPTALESYHAG
+799 RHDQRPTAREAYHAS

-822 THGSWY
+822 SHGSWY

-852 EWVEIT
+852 EWVEVTPIV
-858 AMNKSY
+858 KSY

-903 AALRADLGEEHFES
+903 AALRTDLGEEHLES
-917 DAKLRRHLE
+917 DAKLQRHLE
-926 SNPIKV
+926 RNPI
-932 LTKSGSARRNAAL
+932 NAWTNPNGG
-945 DVEKIY
+945 Y
-951 FKYREGIFRWV
+951 FEYREGVFRWF
-962 GGDLGPHRDRFAGL
+962 GGDLGIHRDRFAGL

-988 LDRAKKQVGNR
+988 LDREKEQVGYR

-1013 PSRTGGA
+1013 PSRTVVA
-1020 NPPSDWVL
+1020 NLPIDWVL
-1028 VEIDGNAYAVKFA
+1028 VEIDEKTYAAKFA

-1051 QESTVNILGDILR
+1051 QESTENILGDILR

-1070 VGQAGTRFE
+1070 VGQRGTRFE
-1079 VQLVQDADGWHLRK
+1079 VQLVQEPDGWHLRK

>member
-1 MHCPFCQL
+1 MLCPFCPI
-9 DDQRILFRHALGLS
+9 DSQRILFRHSVGSA
-23 SVVALWDQYPVSTGH
+23 SVVALWDGFPVSPGH
-38 LLLIPERH
+38 LLIVPVRH
-46 TPTWFDATAQEQQA
+46 IPTWFDASREKHQA
-60 LTSAIEI
+60 LTSALEI
-67 AKTYIEARHQPH
+67 AKSQIESQYQPQ
-79 GYNIGINVGPAAG
+79 GYNIGINVGAAAG
-92 QTVPHL
+92 QTVSHL

-103 PRYSGDTPDPRG
+103 PRYQGDVPDPRG

-125 NYLAERPPEFVI
+125 NYLNENPPDYLV
-137 NKAQAP
+137 NKTTY
-143 QRPTSPFV
+143 RSGSSSHFT
-151 RGEFDPLLPHL
+151 RGALDPLLPNL
-162 KAMIDG
+162 KSAIDR
-168 SKQADF
+168 SEQVDF
-174 SVAFIKQSGVE
+174 SVAFIKQSGLD
-185 LLRGHMQDL
+185 LLRGHLQDL

-203 ITGDYLDGTEP
+203 ITGDYLDVTEP

-234 TPGMSFH
+234 SPGMSFH
-241 PKAYLFHTTS
+241 PKAYLFYNTK
-251 HSATSHSATSHSA
+251 
-264 TSHSATSHS
+264 
-273 ATSHSATGHS
+273 HSATGHS
-283 ATSHSATG
+283 PIG

-306 QTGIEWNYRVDQSVH
+306 QTGIEWNYRVDPTIHS
-321 GAGFSA
+321 AGFGA
-327 MADAFEQLLQD
+327 MTAAFEELLQD
-338 PRTKRIDAQWIDR
+338 PRTKRVDTDWIDR
-351 YRARRREPLQIRF
+351 YRARRCESKLIRMDI
-364 ELDSDPSDPV
+364 DSDKPEPI

-383 ALTALAQTRLD
+383 ALAALTQTRLD

-414 FDAASKTQAGAYQFP
+414 FDAASKTPTDEYRFP

-442 QSMRTFRKIRPESH
+442 QSMRTFRKIRPGSS
-456 CGRYQAS
+456 CGRYDGSLTAL
-463 HSDAQ
+463 Q
-468 LDRIQM
+468 LDRTEM

-513 RLLDHF
+513 RLLDYF
-519 QPKFLLGLTAT
+519 EPKFLLGLTAT

-539 LGLCQEN
+539 LGLCDEN

-552 LIRGIDEE
+552 LIRGIEEE

-636 GLRVASVHSG
+636 GMRVASVHSG
-646 SESDPRSRSLEALGQ
+646 PDSDPRAKSLEALSTGE
-661 GDLDIV
+661 LDIV

-708 PDKPCLKVVD
+708 PDKQRLKAVD

-745 EIRRGLQILQQGEA
+745 EIRRGLQMLQQGEA

-768 YDLATIDLIEQVLR
+768 YELATIDLIEEVLR

-799 RHDQRPTALESYHAG
+799 RHDQRPTAREAYHAS

-838 AEDRAAWEHQRAFF
+838 AEERAAWEHQRTFL
-852 EWVEIT
+852 EVVET
-858 AMNKSY
+858 TSMTKSY
-864 KMLVLLSLLQSDLQ
+864 KMLVLLALLQSDPLQ
-878 PSDTGTIEIG
+878 SDTPRGETVQGGTGPLEIEI
-888 ISAMVQAV
+888 SAIVQAV

-903 AALRADLGEEHFES
+903 AALRTDLGEEHLES
-917 DAKLRRHLE
+917 DSKLRRHME
-926 SNPIKV
+926 VNPIRV
-932 LTKSGSARRNAAL
+932 LTNTGSARRNEAGGT
-945 DVEKIY
+945 DKVY
-951 FKYREGIFRWV
+951 FEYRQGIFRWV
-962 GGDLGPHRDRFAGL
+962 GGDLGIHRERFAEL

-988 LDRAKKQVGNR
+988 LDR
-999 CRIISSGGRPIIKL
+999 GR
-1013 PSRTGGA
+1013 
-1020 NPPSDWVL
+1020 D
-1028 VEIDGNAYAVKFA
+1028 
-1041 QQYINVVRET
+1041 
-1051 QESTVNILGDILR
+1051 
-1064 SWYGPT
+1064 
-1070 VGQAGTRFE
+1070 
-1079 VQLVQDADGWHLRK
+1079 
-1093 V
+1093 